1 MGEFGKL
8 NFSVGFKKTSA
19 FPLDVDSYFTS
30 LEEAEQ
36 AASTA
41 VEPGSADSVYYI
53 GQTLVVVEN
62 GSSASYNIQPDKTLK
77 PIGTIN
83 AVEATIDDNIGT
95 PSVSAELINQVIKF
109 AFSNIKGERGDQIE
123 EVEVNVDNKV
133 GTPSCEVL
141 LEGNTKLILNF
152 KNLKGNQGIK
162 GDSGVQLGDIALVQ
176 DFSNEAGSEDRVI
189 SQKAITDKVNELRDR
204 HLPLSEKEYEEL
216 KIKDDDVF
224 YYVYEEE

>member
-30 LEEAEQ
+30 LEEAQQ

-83 AVEATIDDNIGT
+83 SVQITVDDKVGT
-95 PSVSAELINQVIKF
+95 PSATAELVNQVLNL
-109 AFSNIKGERGDQIE
+109 AFSSIKGERGDSIE
-123 EVEVNVDNKV
+123 TVVVSVDNNV
-133 GTPSCEVL
+133 GTPSCEATV
-141 LEGNTKLILNF
+141 ENNTKLILNF
-152 KNLKGNQGIK
+152 KNLKGLK
-162 GDSGVQLGDIALVQ
+162 GDSGVSLGEVSLVQ
-176 DFSNEAGSEDRVI
+176 DFSTEEGSENKVI
-189 SQKAITDKVNELRDR
+189 SQKAITEKFEDFANKIVVLTEQEYTD
-204 HLPLSEKEYEEL
+204 LPIKDEETFYYIYEE
-216 KIKDDDVF
+216 
-224 YYVYEEE
+224 